1 MNDYKKTE
9 LIKSIIDS
17 IPYTLQLNNNM
28 TDLRNA
34 VLELHPNLPADELE
48 VLTLYGIEALNPTQ
62 YTINTEHRTGT
73 KGTNCN

>member
-34 VLELHPNLPADELE
+34 VLELHPNLPANELE
-48 VLTLYGIEALNPTQ
+48 ALTLYGIEALNPTRN
-62 YTINTEHRTGT
+62 TINTEHRTGT